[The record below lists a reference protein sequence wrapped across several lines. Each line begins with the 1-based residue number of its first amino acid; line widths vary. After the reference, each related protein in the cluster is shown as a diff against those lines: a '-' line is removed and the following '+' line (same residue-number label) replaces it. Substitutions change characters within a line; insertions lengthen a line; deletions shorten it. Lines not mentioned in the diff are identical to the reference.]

1 MAPCL
6 SLSICLRVDSPVLLT
21 CPTLVAKA
29 ELMFSLLPCEGTRAE
44 VKVEQQSHTALLEV
58 VGEQGEG

>member
-1 MAPCL
+1 M
-6 SLSICLRVDSPVLLT
+6 LLT
-21 CPTLVAKA
+21 CPTPVAKA